1 MHRTTVNVPEQLFH
15 RAKDKAEAEKVPLS
29 EVLRRLLDQ
38 WVAGEV
44 VIEPKDR
51 HQGEAPTLERARKTF
66 GMWRDRDPDTFLQKS
81 RAELNTRDRRLED
94 ARLAP

>member
-1 MHRTTVNVPEQLFH
+1 MHRTTVNVPERLFR

-29 EVLRRLLDQ
+29 EVLRRLLDR

-44 VIEPKDR
+44 VIEAEDR
-51 HQGEAPTLERARKTF
+51 RQGETVERARKTF
-66 GMWRDRDPDTFLQKS
+66 GMWRDRDPDTFLQES
-81 RAELNTRDRRLED
+81 RAELNLRDRRIED